1 MTIIARRK
9 TEFVDTDSNMKPH
22 WKKIKGG
29 EHQCFVCDKKFK
41 SHHKRTFIGVHKK
54 TGEKL
59 IRHQYCE
66 PGSSNWESKFGGMIS
81 INLKHDVGIKQK
93 KKINEEI
100 TTIIKRRRLK

>member
-81 INLKHDVGIKQK
+81 INISPKSEIKQG
-93 KKINEEI
+93 KKINKDSV
-100 TTIIKRRRLK
+100 TTIIKRRK

>member
-81 INLKHDVGIKQK
+81 INISPKSEIKQGK
-93 KKINEEI
+93 KLNKDYV
-100 TTIIKRRRLK
+100 TTIIKRRK